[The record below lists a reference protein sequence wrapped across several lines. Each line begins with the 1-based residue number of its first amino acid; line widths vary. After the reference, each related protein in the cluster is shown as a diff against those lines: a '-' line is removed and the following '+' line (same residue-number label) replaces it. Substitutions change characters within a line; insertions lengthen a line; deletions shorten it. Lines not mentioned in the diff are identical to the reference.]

1 MDMEMRLASFADVRL
16 GALSRGAGRRSNR
29 STSESVR
36 DTGKSIYPVCTY
48 ARGHHTDKLRR
59 CTETI
64 WSRYAY
70 ASNDTYKFL
79 NKPLFKSPANESDTQ
94 MDEEPSG
101 LPKVCCLGP
110 HRDIQ
115 MSHTQTSLPSLLV
128 ARASR
133 RTTSVPAG
141 LVKVVH
147 LVQDIVWSF

>member
-1 MDMEMRLASFADVRL
+1 MDMKMRLVSFTNVRL
-16 GALSRGAGRRSNR
+16 RALSRGTRRRSNR
-29 STSESVR
+29 SASESVQ

-48 ARGHHTDKLRR
+48 TRGHHTDKLRR

-64 WSRYAY
+64 WSQYAY
-70 ASNDTYKFL
+70 ALNDTYKFL
-79 NKPLFKSPANESDTQ
+79 NKPLFKSPANKSDTQ

-101 LPKVCCLGP
+101 LLKVCCLGP
-110 HRDIQ
+110 HQDIQ
-115 MSHTQTSLPSLLV
+115 MSHTQPSLPSLLV

-133 RTTSVPAG
+133 RTMSVPAG